1 MLTEAEQDIV
11 INKYDLSRKFKG
23 LNYTKPFRLKN
34 LENSD
39 IYEIFE
45 NDKSD
50 LFYEL
55 LNIYVNYKSEIYYTI
70 IQKINNSLCL
80 NTNKLK
86 EEIRR
91 GGIEL

>member
-11 INKYDLSRKFKG
+11 INKYDVSRKFRG
-23 LNYTKPFRLKN
+23 LNYTKPLRLKN

-39 IYEIFE
+39 IREIFE
-45 NDKSD
+45 NDKSE

-70 IQKINNSLCL
+70 IQKINNSLDL
-80 NTNKLK
+80 NTKQLK
-86 EEIRR
+86 EAIKR
-91 GGIEL
+91 GNIEL